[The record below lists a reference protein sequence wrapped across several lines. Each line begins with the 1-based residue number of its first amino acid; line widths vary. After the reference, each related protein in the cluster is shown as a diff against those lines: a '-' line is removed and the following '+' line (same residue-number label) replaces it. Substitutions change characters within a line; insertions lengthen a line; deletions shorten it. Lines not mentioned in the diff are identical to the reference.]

1 MSRRLFRS
9 SRLVGLAVV
18 LGLFASPAQGHVNL
32 LAPNGG
38 EEMEGCPPPTFTI
51 TWKILIFH
59 NQLNWDLWYS
69 TNSAVGP
76 WISIIQNLPPGS
88 SAVGSIHT
96 YNWTVPPVAADT
108 VWVRVRMDNSG
119 TDYYDVSNLPFSI
132 TPLAADVNGDN
143 AVNVLDL
150 IDLLLCF
157 GQKAAG
163 GCEAEDVNEDGTVNV
178 LDLIDLLLVFGETC
192 P

>member
-18 LGLFASPAQGHVNL
+18 LGLFASPAQGHIQVL
-32 LAPNGG
+32 SPNGG
-38 EEMEGCPPPTFTI
+38 EDMEVCSQFTI

-69 TNSAVGP
+69 TNSNVGA
-76 WISIIQNLPPGS
+76 WTSIVQNLPPGS

-96 YNWTVPPVAADT
+96 YNWTVPADIDGS
-108 VWVRVRMDNSG
+108 VWVRVRMDNAG
-119 TDYYDVSNLPFSI
+119 TDYYDVNNAPFSI
-132 TPLAADVNGDN
+132 TPLPEDVNEDN

-163 GCEAEDVNEDGTVNV
+163 GCEAEDVNNDGAVNV
-178 LDLIDLLLVFGETC
+178 LDLIDLLLAFGETC

>member
-1 MSRRLFRS
+1 MNRRLFRS

-18 LGLFASPAQGHVNL
+18 LGLFASPARGHVHL
-32 LAPNGG
+32 HSPNGG
-38 EEMEGCPPPTFTI
+38 EEMEVCSQFTI
-51 TWKILIFH
+51 TWHIVIQH

-69 TNSAVGP
+69 TTGAGGP
-76 WISIIQNLPPGS
+76 WTTLAFNLPPGS
-88 SAVGSIHT
+88 PAVGSIHT
-96 YNWTVPPVAADT
+96 YNWTVPAVINSS
-108 VWVRVRMDNSG
+108 VWVRVRMDNVG
-119 TDYYDVSNLPFSI
+119 TDYYDVSNGPFSI
-132 TPLAADVNGDN
+132 NPLPEDVNGDN

-163 GCEAEDVNEDGTVNV
+163 GCEAEDDNNDGTVNV
-178 LDLIDLLLVFGETC
+178 LDLIELLLVFGETC